1 MQAPFVLLSVGQQGH
16 DNQSHYDAS
25 GYEVLHHACHS
36 TAQWATTAQMMV
48 TKGRG
53 PLGGEYRAGY
63 LAEFYPR
70 TAHHVAP

>member
-1 MQAPFVLLSVGQQGH
+1 MLNGSAVLLKVFDRVPMHAPFVLLSVGQQGH

-36 TAQWATTAQMMV
+36 TGLAQWATTAQMMV

-53 PLGGEYRAGY
+53 RQ
-63 LAEFYPR
+63 
-70 TAHHVAP
+70 